1 MTEQKNGKNKINC
14 IIHSQGKCCCFI
26 RFISFAFCTS
36 ALFTRLHCKMYFIS
50 FQKKFEHH
58 HPQSDGMCL
67 LCQCSWF
74 MLSAGSRISEQHWH
88 LTYNHIWQ
96 MKTLESMCH
105 LWIQLRQIFNLS
117 IMRSLVWNSVNVC
130 PVVWMDL
137 CDFLSNQCLLTK
149 IYFVVLSPKSI
160 LAPFPV
166 DIWLV
171 TGNQRCQLEFLLFL
185 WCQLL
190 SWLRF
195 PLFRL

>member
-1 MTEQKNGKNKINC
+1 MY
-14 IIHSQGKCCCFI
+14 F
-26 RFISFAFCTS
+26 F
-36 ALFTRLHCKMYFIS
+36 YFIS
-50 FQKKFEHH
+50 KKFGKHC
-58 HPQSDGMCL
+58 PQSDGMCL

-74 MLSAGSRISEQHWH
+74 MLSAGSRIREQHWH

-105 LWIQLRQIFNLS
+105 VWIQLRQVFNLS
-117 IMRSLVWNSVNVC
+117 IMCSLVWNSERPC
-130 PVVWMDL
+130 PLVWMDL

-149 IYFVVLSPKSI
+149 IYFVVLSLKSR

-171 TGNQRCQLEFLLFL
+171 NGNQGCQLEFLLFL

-190 SWLRF
+190 SWLGF
-195 PLFRL
+195 LLFRL